1 MRLPTRL
8 LAFTVL
14 LSGASL
20 FAEDAATTTAPAPLT
35 APPISGKLGT
45 PIQVFNGKDLG
56 DWTWHPLPSKKVPN
70 PTSKLEEVWS
80 VSADGILHSKGKP
93 TGYLQFETPFTNY
106 VITVEERHLEKGNGG
121 IMVGM
126 MPEKVVKGGGRG
138 WEIQTMTD
146 NAGGFV
152 ESSVVEDDGEM
163 RSGRRNKGQRI
174 VKERAGLAGSF
185 PVGEWDTMEVVVD
198 KGTLTFSVN
207 GMVQNVVTDTESLAG
222 KVGLQAEGPAMEFRK
237 VQVTPIE

>member
-1 MRLPTRL
+1 MRLSTRL

-14 LSGASL
+14 LTGASL
-20 FAEDAATTTAPAPLT
+20 FADDAATSTASAPLT

-45 PIQVFNGKDLG
+45 PIQIFNGKDLS

-70 PTSKLEEVWS
+70 PTSKLKEVWS

-106 VITVEERHLEKGNGG
+106 VITVEERQLEKGNGG

-126 MPEKVVKGGGRG
+126 PEKAVKGWPGL
-138 WEIQTMTD
+138 EIQTMTD
-146 NAGGFV
+146 NAGDLWNHQLLKMTG
-152 ESSVVEDDGEM
+152 DPK
-163 RSGRRNKGQRI
+163 RTTNKGQRI
-174 VKERAGLAGSF
+174 VKNGPDSQK
-185 PVGEWDTMEVVVD
+185 PVGEWDTMEVIVD
-198 KGTLTFSVN
+198 KGTLTFTVN
-207 GMVQNVVTDTESLAG
+207 GVVQNVVTDTESLVG
-222 KVGLQAEGPAMEFRK
+222 KVGLQSEGAAMEFRK